1 MTFGSSIKSCFSKYA
16 TFSGR
21 ASRSEFWWFQ
31 LFCLLYILV
40 TAVINIIPILGQ
52 IIWFLLLLLLL
63 LPSLAVQVRRLHDIG
78 KSGWWWFI
86 NLLPIIGPFLL
97 FFWNLTDSEQRDNA
111 YGPLTIVK
119 KPSTGKYTNRY
130 SSPYEQPVG
139 SSFSSRPIEEYNK
152 TPRPEYQTDE
162 TQFVGNRSQGAMLM
176 LDGQQYPLA
185 LGRNIIGRKGQTS
198 RATIQIAT
206 DDMYMSRQHC
216 CITVTYSDTG
226 QLIAKISNADNK
238 NQTLINGRILGHE
251 MSLPA
256 TCNITMGRTTLKFT
270 M

>member
-21 ASRSEFWWFQ
+21 ASRSEFWWFF
-31 LFCLLYILV
+31 LFCQLYSLV
-40 TAVINIIPILGQ
+40 TAVIIIIPILGL
-52 IIWFLLLLLLL
+52 IIWSLLLLPLL
-63 LPSLAVQVRRLHDIG
+63 LPSLAVRVRRLHDIG
-78 KSGWWWFI
+78 KSGWWWFVCLI
-86 NLLPIIGPFLL
+86 PIPGL
-97 FFWNLTDSEQRDNA
+97 FILFYWYLTDSEQSDNV
-111 YGPLTIVK
+111 YGPLPITK
-119 KPSTGKYTNRY
+119 KSGIRSNINRY
-130 SSPYEQPVG
+130 SAPYEQPRG
-139 SSFSSRPIEEYNK
+139 SSFSSRPIGGYNT
-152 TPRPEYQTDE
+152 TPRQEYQTDE
-162 TQFVGNRSQGAMLM
+162 TQFVGNRSQGAMLT
-176 LDGQQYPLA
+176 LGSQQYPLSI
-185 LGRNIIGRKGQTS
+185 GRNIIGRKGQTS